1 MKTLLL
7 LVFATAAWAA
17 DGWKPIFDG
26 KTLDGW
32 KANERPE
39 SWTVKNGAIVGD
51 GEVSHLFY
59 MPQKC
64 VNCEFKS
71 EVKISDG
78 GNSGM
83 YFRTTFGPRFPQGY
97 EAQVNSSH
105 RDPVRSGSLYNFVKI
120 LEQLVPPDT
129 WFTQHIIADGNH
141 IQIFVNDKKV
151 VDFIDEKNTH
161 TAGHVAMQQHNVGSV
176 VSYRN
181 LMLKELPAP
190 KTPLAGKWVL
200 NVAQSSFSVGDLPK
214 SLELRILEE
223 RDGIR
228 YQSASVLVD
237 GQKRGANYWAKFDA
251 KDYELTGSAT
261 YDHVSIRPQGARAWT
276 VSHKKG
282 TAVITETKYTVSADG
297 KTMLREGTA
306 KRDDGQ
312 VNKFKE
318 TLDKVE

>member
-1 MKTLLL
+1 L

-105 RDPVRSGSLYNFVKI
+105 RDPVRTGSLYNFVKV
-120 LEQLVPPDT
+120 LEQLVPPET
-129 WFTQHIIADGNH
+129 WWTQHIIADGNH
-141 IQIFVNDKKV
+141 IQIFVNEKKV

-161 TAGHVAMQQHNVGSV
+161 TSGHVAMQQHNVGSV

-181 LMLKELPAP
+181 LMLKELPGP

-251 KDYELTGSAT
+251 KDYDLTGSAT
-261 YDHVSIRPQGARAWT
+261 YDHVSIKPQGARAWT

-297 KTMLREGTA
+297 KTMMREGTA
-306 KRDDGQ
+306 KLADGQ

>member
-7 LVFATAAWAA
+7 LVFATGAWAA
-17 DGWKPIFDG
+17 DGWTTIFDG
-26 KTLDGW
+26 KTLNGW
-32 KANERPE
+32 KANERPG
-39 SWTVKNGAIVGD
+39 SWTVKDGTITGD
-51 GEVSHLFY
+51 GDASHLFY
-59 MPQKC
+59 MGKIC

-83 YFRTTFGPRFPQGY
+83 YFRTAFGPGFPKGY

-105 RDPVRSGSLYNFVKI
+105 RDPVRSGSLYNFVKV
-120 LEQLVPPDT
+120 LDQLVPPDT

-141 IQIFVNDKKV
+141 IQIFVNDKKT
-151 VDFIDEKNTH
+151 VDYIDEKNTH
-161 TAGHVAMQQHNVGSV
+161 TAGHLALQQHNLGSV
-176 VSYRN
+176 VAYRN
-181 LMLKELPAP
+181 MLMKELPGP

-237 GQKRGANYWAKFDA
+237 GQKRGANYFARFDA
-251 KDYELTGSAT
+251 KDYDLTGSAT

-297 KTMLREGTA
+297 KALLREGTS
-306 KRDDGQ
+306 KLEDGK
-312 VNKFKE
+312 VNTFKE